1 MRLSGLLRALAAL
14 PIVTAAC
21 SLAFPAP
28 TPMRV
33 YRRAAEPGRTTRC
46 LVVFLPGL
54 GDTER
59 DFVDHGFMDAFAAR
73 SLPVDAVAANA
84 TFGYYANRTVV
95 TRLREDVLQPAR
107 AAGYREIWLVG
118 ISMGGMGA
126 LLLSKGGD
134 PDIAGAL
141 LLAPYLGEA
150 DLLREIDRA
159 GGVARWQPGA
169 IRPDDYQRDV
179 WRFLK
184 ENTGAPEGVARP
196 RLYLAA
202 GDNDKLA
209 YGHKLLAASLPKDRV
224 FKTPGRHDWGP
235 WAVLWADFLD
245 HSDFR
250 ARCGPQGD

>member
-1 MRLSGLLRALAAL
+1 MRRYGLLRALATVPL
-14 PIVTAAC
+14 LTAAC

-28 TPMRV
+28 APMRV
-33 YRRAAEPGRTTRC
+33 HRHSAEPGRTTRC
-46 LVVFLPGL
+46 LVVFLPGI
-54 GDTER
+54 GDSER
-59 DFVDHGFMDAFAAR
+59 DFVDHGFIDAFGAR

-84 TFGYYANRTVV
+84 TFGYYANRTVI

-126 LLLSKGGD
+126 LLLAKTAE
-134 PDIAGAL
+134 PDIAGAV
-141 LLAPYLGEA
+141 LLAPYLGDG

-169 IRPDDYQRDV
+169 VTPNDYQRDV
-179 WRFLK
+179 WRFIK
-184 ENTGAPEGVARP
+184 ENTSSSDPEARP

-202 GDNDKLA
+202 GDKDKLA
-209 YGHKLLAASLPKDRV
+209 YGHRLLAAALPKDRT
-224 FKTPGRHDWGP
+224 FTTPGKHDWGP
-235 WAVLWADFLD
+235 WGVLWADFLD

-250 ARCGPQGD
+250 ARCGPQG